1 MQVHFSFQSH
11 YQIYFAY
18 IAETFILTDFRIFL
32 GISPSTDEVGSR
44 VSITGSVFS
53 SDPIMSDK
61 KNEESKHKNLMIKN
75 ARILI
80 LSKNFGNFKRYNALF
95 IFDSY
100 NLSGYL
106 VSLGINT

>member
-1 MQVHFSFQSH
+1 M
-11 YQIYFAY
+11 
-18 IAETFILTDFRIFL
+18 
-32 GISPSTDEVGSR
+32 
-44 VSITGSVFS
+44 FS

-61 KNEESKHKNLMIKN
+61 KNEESKHKILMIKN

-80 LSKNFGNFKRYNALF
+80 LNKNVGNFKRYNALF

-106 VSLGINT
+106 LIVSLGINT

>member
-1 MQVHFSFQSH
+1 M
-11 YQIYFAY
+11 
-18 IAETFILTDFRIFL
+18 
-32 GISPSTDEVGSR
+32 
-44 VSITGSVFS
+44 FS

-80 LSKNFGNFKRYNALF
+80 LNKNVGNFKRYNALF

-106 VSLGINT
+106 LIVSLGINT